1 MAHAR
6 CAPAPS
12 SRSRRRS
19 PGNRCSG
26 SNCRRD
32 ARGSVAG
39 SATTPVSADPAPPST
54 FPACKSRIATHCDRE
69 TQPAGRRSRRC
80 RTILRWF
87 RPTRHRACTASVR
100 QDRTIS
106 PFTRTVQAPQTPCSQ
121 PTCVPVSCRCSRRKS
136 ARLSRGRTCASTASP
151 LTWSEIA
158 MGASPGPPA
167 ARSGRPSS
175 AATQRTSSSFARCRR
190 IDSRRLLVALGIE
203 FCGQRRRCVRQQC
216 RRDRTMSISLE
227 AALASTGRSPTAK
240 NTGRKSAKDF
250 AAHDGLC
257 RQARRWRSRHAAAR
271 IHRRNAPSSPAT
283 TGSSTATSNSCA
295 VSAVS

>member
-32 ARGSVAG
+32 ARESVAG

-87 RPTRHRACTASVR
+87 RPTRCRACTARVR

-121 PTCVPVSCRCSRRKS
+121 PTCVPVRCRCSRRKS
-136 ARLSRGRTCASTASP
+136 ARLRRGRTCATTASP

-158 MGASPGPPA
+158 IVVVTRALPRQDRDDQAPLPRNGPAAVSQDAGASTPTPA
-167 ARSGRPSS
+167 G
-175 AATQRTSSSFARCRR
+175 
-190 IDSRRLLVALGIE
+190 
-203 FCGQRRRCVRQQC
+203 RRRVRVL
-216 RRDRTMSISLE
+216 RPAPPLP
-227 AALASTGRSPTAK
+227 PTAM
-240 NTGRKSAKDF
+240 
-250 AAHDGLC
+250 
-257 RQARRWRSRHAAAR
+257 
-271 IHRRNAPSSPAT
+271 PA
-283 TGSSTATSNSCA
+283 
-295 VSAVS
+295 